1 MATRKKTTKK
11 SKKTPIAEILARADG
26 PAAAPRS
33 APKKKRK
40 KRAKTATRPSPAP
53 KAPPKPETKPA
64 PKLALKLETKPT
76 PKPERA
82 PKPGGPARASTGRKG
97 NTSVIFE
104 ALAAVLAPYM
114 HLFEAE
120 MHPRMGYCLKT
131 YGEWPSE
138 LYFAGVQWDGNGLFF
153 HLFPLMKYPKLLD
166 GTSAE
171 LAEHMDGKLSFRF
184 ETFEPELFAELASIT
199 ARAYE
204 RLRKEGA
211 FGHRQAG

>member
-11 SKKTPIAEILARADG
+11 GKKTPIAEILAREDG
-26 PAAAPRS
+26 PVSAPRS
-33 APKKKRK
+33 TPKKKARK
-40 KRAKTATRPSPAP
+40 KRAKTATRTSQAP
-53 KAPPKPETKPA
+53 KAPSRAAPKPE
-64 PKLALKLETKPT
+64 LKLESRPT

-82 PKPGGPARASTGRKG
+82 PKPSGPGRASMGRKG

-104 ALAAVLAPYM
+104 ALAAILAPYL

-120 MHPRMGYCLKT
+120 MHARMGYCLKA

-171 LAEHMDGKLSFRF
+171 LAEHMEGKLSFRF

-199 ARAYE
+199 GRAYE

-211 FGHRQAG
+211 FGHKQAG